1 MSIDS
6 SDSADWKTM
15 SLKVRHDE
23 LASHQQVLVQNLRTF
38 WKEGLLC
45 DVVLKSTDGTQHPVH
60 RIVLSAASAAL
71 KALLCA
77 PFREAEQIREGK
89 PIEIAAS
96 AGVVE
101 AFVDYLYGGEPDI
114 ASVDAVELIRLA
126 GAYGLVQMAA
136 VVEHDLCASM
146 NSSLALQ
153 ILHDDEMLGLSH
165 KLRQSCEEQIAEDFQ
180 ACTLLPNFL
189 QLNAMQLQRILKRED
204 LKVDREEDVVEGLL
218 TWAKVSKDR
227 QRDMAF
233 LFSHIDLPSLCST
246 NLDVLCLAAQS
257 MGPSGAHVECE
268 VREAMAT
275 HGKRRTHPE
284 EPVHRPK
291 RWCLENW
298 SAGWGAELRQPP
310 CISTKVVSRFAYH
323 QGTYFAVN
331 GATSKR
337 ISALKPGESHRV
349 LAGKGAPV
357 NGFNSLNEDVRLS
370 VAPNGDLFVA
380 SGSSTRWQLVRFC
393 NGSGEI
399 ILDIPWEVTNVFCS
413 RDGVLYVL
421 GTTSVQKLEGS
432 QLSPVINSEQLP
444 EEYRFLASDMFALRK
459 EGVYIYISDNMNK
472 RVLRFFEGESIP
484 TVVAEFRERE
494 PQLGSLFVT
503 EDERIFV
510 ADRRNR
516 KILTTDAE
524 RTCSELDLAELGE
537 PVDLLVED
545 DVEPEIL
552 NVLIQGSDRGSMHQF
567 FLPRRLKLD
576 GFWMVLSL
584 SVEVMCSDF
593 AKTLPYSLIDR
604 MRCSTFFFVCGE
616 RTKMSLSKVKT
627 RLSLRAHLEWS
638 VHFSSDRASCVEMWC
653 WLSIGIATSYQAIH
667 WDVGGVC
674 KVGRLTSTNLI
685 PFGMIPF
692 S

>member
-1 MSIDS
+1 
-6 SDSADWKTM
+6 M

-136 VVEHDLCASM
+136 VVEHDLCASL

-165 KLRQSCEEQIAEDFQ
+165 RLRQSFEEQIAKDFQ

-204 LKVDREEDVVEGLL
+204 LNVQREEDVVEGLL
-218 TWAKVSKDR
+218 RWAKVSKDR

-233 LFSHIDLPSLCST
+233 LFSHIDLPSLTRT

-268 VREAMAT
+268 VREAMTT
-275 HGKRRTHPE
+275 HGQRRTHPE
-284 EPVHRPK
+284 EHAHCPK
-291 RWCLENW
+291 RRCLRGAKTPYFRILC
-298 SAGWGAELRQPP
+298 SAHVQRFVHHQSTFFFAFAED
-310 CISTKVVSRFAYH
+310 
-323 QGTYFAVN
+323 
-331 GATSKR
+331 R
-337 ISALKPGESHRV
+337 IHSWKPGTSSSRPV
-349 LAGKGAPV
+349 AGRGAAV
-357 NGFNSLNEDVRLS
+357 NGFNSLKKNLRLS
-370 VAPNGDLFVA
+370 VSQTNGGLFVA
-380 SGSSTRWQLVRFC
+380 SSSSDTEPRWQLVRFC
-393 NGSGEI
+393 NGFGEMV
-399 ILDIPWEVTNVFCS
+399 LDIPWEVINVCCS
-413 RDGVLYVL
+413 PHGVLYVL
-421 GTTSVQKLEGS
+421 GTTSVQKVEGS

-444 EEYRFLASDMFALRK
+444 KEYRFLTSDMFVLRK
-459 EGVYIYISDNMNK
+459 EAIYIYISDNMNK
-472 RVLRFFEGESIP
+472 RILRFSEGESIP
-484 TVVAEFRERE
+484 TVVAEFREGE
-494 PQLGSLFVT
+494 TQLGALFVT

-510 ADRRNR
+510 ADRRNH
-516 KILTTDAE
+516 KILITDAAD
-524 RTCSELDLAELGE
+524 RSCSELDLFQLGE
-537 PVDLLVED
+537 PLDFVVEGERLY
-545 DVEPEIL
+545 VWIE
-552 NVLIQGSDRGSMHQF
+552 GSDTGGMYQF
-567 FLPRRLKLD
+567 AVPRKLELH
-576 GFWMVLSL
+576 GFWMWIFQ
-584 SVEVMCSDF
+584 F
-593 AKTLPYSLIDR
+593 AWCVHAHASAEELHYSRIDR
-604 MRCSTFFFVCGE
+604 RRCLTFWCLW
-616 RTKMSLSKVKT
+616 RTDKMPLSEVKR
-627 RLSLRAHLEWS
+627 RLSLHSHLEWRA
-638 VHFSSDRASCVEMWC
+638 HSSSGRASCVEMWC
-653 WLSIGIATSYQAIH
+653 WHSIGIATSYHAIH
-667 WDVGGVC
+667 CDVGGV
-674 KVGRLTSTNLI
+674 S
-685 PFGMIPF
+685 F
-692 S
+692 SAPG